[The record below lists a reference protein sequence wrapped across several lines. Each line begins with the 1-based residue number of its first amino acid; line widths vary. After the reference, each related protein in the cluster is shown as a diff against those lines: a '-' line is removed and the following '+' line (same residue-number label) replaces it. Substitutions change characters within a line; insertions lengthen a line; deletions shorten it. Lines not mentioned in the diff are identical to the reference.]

1 MRYLRCTQKL
11 LKEIGVKNHPDNEAS
26 GKKTGLG
33 DWYVNL
39 LRINRRK
46 CLLFTNENTLFSF
59 LVPKVLKKN
68 ILNIRNEFLVNLVY
82 NLRYEG
88 ITNDAIS
95 FVENEYSN
103 IGIAKTKSKSVLGS
117 MNDMAYQVLSILSDP
132 RLEQEPELGDVN
144 CQLNRIPFSAIGY
157 KYPIELLKE
166 KISQD
171 NSISRFH

>member
-1 MRYLRCTQKL
+1 MKYLRCTQKL
-11 LKEIGVKNHPDNEAS
+11 LKEIGVKNPPDNEAL
-26 GKKTGLG
+26 GKETGLG

-46 CLLFTNENTLFSF
+46 CLLFTNEKTLYSF
-59 LVPKVLKKN
+59 LVPKVLKKH

-95 FVENEYSN
+95 FVEKEYSN

-117 MNDMAYQVLSILSDP
+117 MNDIAYQALSILSDP
-132 RLEQEPELGDVN
+132 RLEQEQEIGDVN
-144 CQLNRIPFSAIGY
+144 HKLNRIPFSAIGY
-157 KYPIELLKE
+157 KYSIELLKE
-166 KISQD
+166 KMAQQ